1 MGQLPFHIKKA
12 IRKGEPIDAEGLRL
26 YPVRVAEYEEFQAS
40 LPALEVLQQSFPV
53 ALISVPILSAF
64 FAMEHQAASGETGP
78 GLFQRA
84 LLGLALSLRLGEGRT
99 MAERVG
105 QFRYQVDPTDQ
116 GRLLRVCFDLPDGT
130 ERTVTPVQ
138 YQRLRPILAAQNG
151 VELPSPDANPELVQ
165 AERDLAEKHGAA
177 LTGDVEEL
185 VSAVAS
191 MGGTSEDEIYQ
202 WPILRLTRR
211 SESIRRM
218 LGYLVCG
225 FGETQGASWKGG
237 NPCPDPFFRRKKAA
251 WGAVARLGEFMGGM
265 AESAV
270 TAEMKKE

>member
-1 MGQLPFHIKKA
+1 MGQLPFHIQKA

-64 FAMEHQAASGETGP
+64 FAMEQQAAASGVPGP

-84 LLGLALSLRLGEGRT
+84 LLGLALSLRLGEGQT

-105 QFRYQVDPTDQ
+105 LFRYQADPTDR
-116 GRLLRVCFDLPDGT
+116 GRLLRVCFASTDGT
-130 ERTVTPVQ
+130 EHTVTPVQ

-165 AERDLAEKHGAA
+165 AERVLAEKHGAA

-191 MGGTSEDEIYQ
+191 LGGADEEEIYR
-202 WPILRLTRR
+202 WPILRLNRR

-237 NPCPDPFFRRKKAA
+237 NPCPDPFFRKKSK
-251 WGAVARLGEFMGGM
+251 
-265 AESAV
+265 ESAHV
-270 TAEMKKE
+270 ALADFAGGAGQRAVESAGKI